1 MDELNLTFYQYRNF
15 TKEEVFNAKGFVYRI
30 KDRILTLHQRKEL
43 INISEE
49 EIKKREER
57 QAATQATGSM
67 ATEQQIREAQQ
78 TKGEGLL

>member
-1 MDELNLTFYQYRNF
+1 MDELNLTWYQYRNF

-49 EIKKREER
+49 EIKKINANL
-57 QAATQATGSM
+57 Q
-67 ATEQQIREAQQ
+67 
-78 TKGEGLL
+78 LL